1 VTDDNVPAWIRS
13 NADEIDPLAPLDDLA
28 PLEAIT
34 GDGIAV
40 VGDFVRAGRAAA
52 TSSSI

>member
-28 PLEAIT
+28 PL
-34 GDGIAV
+34 
-40 VGDFVRAGRAAA
+40 DFVRAGRAAA